1 MKREEILDT
10 AKKTI
15 MGPRATDYGPA
26 DENFKRIAVG
36 WNVIVDC
43 ALKRNGELTEQH
55 VALMMDWLKTCRL
68 VNNPL
73 SEDGW
78 VDKCGYSAIGGELTS
93 IERFKKN
100 VRLQNEG

>member
-36 WNVIVDC
+36 WNVIVT
-43 ALKRNGELTEQH
+43 APLKEMAN
-55 VALMMDWLKTCRL
+55 
-68 VNNPL
+68 
-73 SEDGW
+73 
-78 VDKCGYSAIGGELTS
+78 
-93 IERFKKN
+93 
-100 VRLQNEG
+100 